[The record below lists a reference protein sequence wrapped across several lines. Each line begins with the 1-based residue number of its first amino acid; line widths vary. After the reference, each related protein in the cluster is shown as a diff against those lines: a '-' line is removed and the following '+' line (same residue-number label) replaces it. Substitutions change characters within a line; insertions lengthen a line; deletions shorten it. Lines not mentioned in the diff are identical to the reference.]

1 MNFDIVKTFYSSKN
15 KCAYQLLKVEID
27 NSSML
32 RLYKK
37 APQNSKYKPV
47 LDKFYMNTGEDD
59 ITAIERARV
68 TSIFQNHIKTSII
81 FKQGKDIIGYGIAN
95 NRGKIIASS
104 LKNEKGIPYVFQKT
118 KNIKT
123 KNNAPMAVKL
133 IQKALDTIAN
143 NKQPYINYWS

>member
-15 KCAYQLLKVEID
+15 KCAYQLLRMEMD
-27 NSSML
+27 NSSIL

-47 LDKFYMNTGEDD
+47 LDKFYLNLGEDN
-59 ITAIERARV
+59 ITSIERARV
-68 TSIFQNHIKTSII
+68 TPILKRHIQTSVIL
-81 FKQGKDIIGYGIAN
+81 KKGKDIVGYGIAN
-95 NRGKIIASS
+95 KRGKIITSS
-104 LKNEKGIPYVFQKT
+104 MKDENGKPYIFQET

-133 IQKALDTIAN
+133 IQKALDTIAKN
-143 NKQPYINYWS
+143 NQPYIHY